1 MQLNEKDF
9 DCWPWMILVCGSYQ
23 LVVFDAEFIF
33 RFDARIGFIY
43 LFIFYI
49 ISNHF

>member
-1 MQLNEKDF
+1 
-9 DCWPWMILVCGSYQ
+9 MILVCGSYH

-43 LFIFYI
+43 LLYYLQSFLNNSREFEV
-49 ISNHF
+49 N